1 MCKSK
6 ANAALY
12 RLGCPKGLLDV
23 QNFLGQVPV
32 CAGRDDSKEVVQRQN
47 LILLSL
53 AAHQARQENPNQH
66 AGDSGSLACSHEC
79 SALPIGAD
87 DSNSMSFDYPV

>member
-1 MCKSK
+1 MSEGPLRC
-6 ANAALY
+6 AELW
-12 RLGCPKGLLDV
+12 
-23 QNFLGQVPV
+23 GQVPV

-53 AAHQARQENPNQH
+53 AAHQARQENPNQD